1 VITVLVKEDRRCD
14 EPDGARVK
22 SKVFGSL
29 AFDNLTGGIRLES
42 TVISTDLRSRRLL
55 RAIKRRHRLGLHGRL
70 EAIRR

>member
-1 VITVLVKEDRRCD
+1 MLSARKGGRCD

-22 SKVFGSL
+22 GKVFGSL
-29 AFDNLTGGIRLES
+29 AFDNLAGGIRLES

-55 RAIKRRHRLGLHGRL
+55 RAIERRYCLGLHGRL